1 MLRNGVVNILSQK
14 SFYALILSV
23 ILLFQLSGCVN
34 KKDQSS
40 TSSQSPTKAN
50 VTTTSP
56 TTTAIETTTAPATS
70 EKEAITVPFKT
81 VNTQISL
88 ETLKGSKISES
99 KALELCNETYIKY
112 INKDIKTNSAAIF
125 SSESAAKFDNTYYY
139 LVQGYNDMNDHT
151 ATFGWYFVNATTGEV
166 YDAGPAIGELIVI
179 PKN

>member
-1 MLRNGVVNILSQK
+1 MKKIYVSILC
-14 SFYALILSV
+14 ILF
-23 ILLFQLSGCVN
+23 IFQLCGCAN
-34 KKDQSS
+34 KKGQSS
-40 TSSQSPTKAN
+40 ASSQSPTQAN

-99 KALELCNETYIKY
+99 KALELCKETYIKY
-112 INKDIKTNSAAIF
+112 INKDTKTNYLAKF

-139 LVQGYNDMNDHT
+139 LVQGYNNMNDHT

-166 YDAGPAIGELIVI
+166 YNAGPAISELIVI